1 MVLIFPKIY
10 PTSKGRSTYR
20 LLRVSYQYSF
30 KQTLILVIKHARSVV
45 RVSVEILCL
54 VTRLVVRNNDLPEA
68 SILRRD
74 LLGIS

>member
-30 KQTLILVIKHARSVV
+30 KKTLILVIKHARSVV

-54 VTRLVVRNNDLPEA
+54 VTRLVVWNNDLPEA